1 MTAAFA
7 TDLQKYVQ
15 DHAGELVQTLQKL
28 VAIPSEN
35 RAPRGSEGDVQ
46 RFLRDRLRACG
57 YAPVLY
63 QPDEV
68 PGITSHP
75 GYWPGRDY
83 AGRPNVSL
91 RIKGSGGGRSLILS
105 GHSDTVPVGSASW
118 TVDPFG
124 GKVEGGRLYG
134 RGSNDMK
141 SGIAMNLFVV
151 EALHRMGVQLQGD
164 LIFESV
170 VDEEFGGANG
180 TLAAR
185 LMGFHADAAV
195 VTESTALRI
204 CPAQRGGR
212 LVHITLHAPNQGIL
226 GGSRAS
232 TIEQLRLLLNAV
244 ADFQAQRQRRVQA
257 HPLYQHLPNPVPAA
271 VTRVISAPWGTGEPA
286 NIPSECR
293 VEMFWE
299 AMPGETLAGID
310 AEFHAWFST
319 LLASQPDTFA
329 VAPAIEFPIRWL
341 PGSALDSGHELVDVL
356 AGTARE
362 QRGQQPLVQGIEGPC
377 DLYVFHETGIPA
389 VLWGPRGGNTHNPDE
404 YVEIDSLIEAASVLL
419 TFTCR
424 WCGVR
429 SGL

>member
-7 TDLQKYVQ
+7 TDLRKYVQ
-15 DHAGELVQTLQKL
+15 EHAGELVQLLQKL

-35 RAPRGSEGDVQ
+35 KAPHGSEGEVQ
-46 RFLRDRLRACG
+46 RFIADRLRACG
-57 YAPVLY
+57 HAPVVY
-63 QPDEV
+63 QPDSV
-68 PGITSHP
+68 PGIVGHP

-83 AGRPNVSL
+83 TGRPNVNA
-91 RIKGSGGGRSLILS
+91 RILGTGGGRSLILS
-105 GHSDTVPVGSASW
+105 GHADTVPAGSAPWS
-118 TVDPFG
+118 VDPFS
-124 GKVEGGRLYG
+124 GKVDSGRLYG

-180 TLAAR
+180 TLAGR
-185 LMGFHADAAV
+185 LMGYTADAAV
-195 VTESTALRI
+195 VTESTSLRI

-212 LVHITLHAPNQGIL
+212 IVHITLHAPNQGIL
-226 GGSRAS
+226 GASRAS
-232 TIEQLRLLLNAV
+232 AIEQLRLLLYAV
-244 ADFQAQRQRRVQA
+244 TGFQEQRQRRVQA
-257 HPLYQHLPNPVPAA
+257 HSLYRHLPNPVPAS
-271 VTRVISAPWGTGEPA
+271 VTRVVSAPWGTGEPA

-299 AMPGETLAGID
+299 AMPGETLQDID
-310 AEFHAWFST
+310 GEFQAWFSS
-319 LLASQPDTFA
+319 LLATHPDAFA
-329 VAPAIEFPIRWL
+329 VTPTVEFPIRWL
-341 PGSALDSGHELVDVL
+341 PGSALDSGHELVGLL
-356 AGTARE
+356 AETAHD
-362 QRGQQPLVQGIEGPC
+362 QRGEAPLVQGIEGPC
-377 DLYVFHETGIPA
+377 DLYLFHEMGIPA

-404 YVEIDSLIEAASVLL
+404 YVEIDSLIEAATVLL